1 MRQQPL
7 NFKQEVLSCSHSMA
21 CASSSI
27 SSLSS
32 SGAAFANSQG
42 KGEGKVNLSTLN
54 IGASEANSFTSPVQK
69 SNFAAHLCSHLKTL
83 TEVSDVICFQEV
95 NATWAVEIA
104 TNLPKGLTPSCGD
117 SARRRSLDGL
127 ARPGQPPPLAMPC
140 QGQAVP
146 RQGLAKTRLRGTA
159 LPRAVVHSGGDV
171 VPPARLAL
179 RLLAYGPS
187 GPPPAARLR
196 QGLPATWPGMP
207 RAAGRLAKPSRDRLG
222 ENTSPGGRP
231 DEGTGRPAPMGLL

>member
-1 MRQQPL
+1 
-7 NFKQEVLSCSHSMA
+7 MA
-21 CASSSI
+21 LASSSI
-27 SSLSS
+27 SLSS
-32 SGAAFANSQG
+32 SGAAFAKPQG
-42 KGEGKVNLSTLN
+42 KGGKVNLSTLN
-54 IGASEANSFTSPVQK
+54 IGALEANAFTSQVQK
-69 SNFAAHLCSHLKTL
+69 PKFAAHLCSHLKTL
-83 TEVSDVICFQEV
+83 TEVSDVICLQEV

-104 TNLPKGLTPSCGD
+104 TNLPEGLTPSCGD

>member
-1 MRQQPL
+1 
-7 NFKQEVLSCSHSMA
+7 MA
-21 CASSSI
+21 LASSSI
-27 SSLSS
+27 SLAS

-42 KGEGKVNLSTLN
+42 KGGGKVNLSTLN
-54 IGASEANSFTSPVQK
+54 IGAIDAAAFTSRAQK
-69 SNFAAHLCSHLKTL
+69 PKFAKLLSEHLKEL
-83 TEVSDVICFQEV
+83 TEVSHVICLQEV
-95 NATWAVEIA
+95 NATWAVEIKQL
-104 TNLPKGLTPSCGD
+104 LPDGLTPSCGD

-222 ENTSPGGRP
+222 ENASPGGRP
-231 DEGTGRPAPMGLL
+231 DEGAGRPALMGLL